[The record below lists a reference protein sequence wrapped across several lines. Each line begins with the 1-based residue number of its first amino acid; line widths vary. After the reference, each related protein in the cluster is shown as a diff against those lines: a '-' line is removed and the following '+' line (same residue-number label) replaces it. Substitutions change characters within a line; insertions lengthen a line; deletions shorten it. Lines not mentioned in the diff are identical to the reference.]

1 MPIKDTIPKLI
12 CYFPSDILCDTL
24 PPKIPSN
31 IEYSIETV
39 PGVRDLV
46 ADDGA
51 VIVTSMVYPALE
63 RTQDYRM
70 NSTMEDTDIPR
81 NYMANLT

>member
-1 MPIKDTIPKLI
+1 M
-12 CYFPSDILCDTL
+12 
-24 PPKIPSN
+24 
-31 IEYSIETV
+31 
-39 PGVRDLV
+39 

-51 VIVTSMVYPALE
+51 VIVTSMVYPALD

-70 NSTMEDTDIPR
+70 NSTMKNTDIPR

>member
-1 MPIKDTIPKLI
+1 MFCLTLLNSP
-12 CYFPSDILCDTL
+12 DILCESL
-24 PPKIPSN
+24 PPKIPTN
-31 IEYSIETV
+31 TEYSIETV

-51 VIVTSMVYPALE
+51 VMVTSLVYPALE

-70 NSTMEDTDIPR
+70 NSTMKDTDIPR